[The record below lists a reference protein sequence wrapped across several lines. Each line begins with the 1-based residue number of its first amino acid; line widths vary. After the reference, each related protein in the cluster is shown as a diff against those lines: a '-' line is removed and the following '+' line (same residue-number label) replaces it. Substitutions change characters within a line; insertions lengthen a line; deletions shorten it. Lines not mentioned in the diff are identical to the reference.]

1 MYVDGGA
8 FVDGNLQLNG
18 ALIVGYDL
26 CNDYSQI
33 SYFNHSQSEPKTIST
48 VTGEERFQIPCV
60 LYKRENIDKWYFG
73 EEAVREA
80 RIDNKAVIGELL
92 AFNGRNETVYVHE
105 KEYKKEALLEIFIKR
120 TLSLLIYEKLNKKIP
135 DIIVFTLESLNSEI
149 INTVKSSA
157 YNIGIAPGA
166 VYIQEHKESF
176 VEYTIN
182 QKSELWTNRV
192 ELIQYNDKGFFVN
205 ELVID
210 TKTIPN
216 MVYIENKCF
225 EHIRPYNEMYCD
237 EDKDTKNNRL
247 DLLVQESLSE
257 HFDGKTVSCV
267 FIMGEGFEED
277 WPKETFR
284 FLCLKRRVFQG
295 KNLFTKGACYTAA
308 AKYFGNDRNHLYL
321 GEHKLKVNIGIE
333 LIDNGRESYY
343 SLISAGENWYDAN
356 GNCEIIPDDETSI
369 GIKLIPLDNKDIR
382 TIIVNM
388 HDLPKR
394 PNKTIRLQLNV
405 SFESA
410 DKGKI
415 IVRDL
420 GFGEFYKSSEKV
432 WEHQILL

>member
-1 MYVDGGA
+1 MDS
-8 FVDGNLQLNG
+8 NLQLNG

-48 VTGEERFQIPCV
+48 VTGEERFQIPSV
-60 LYKRENIDKWYFG
+60 LYKRENIEKWYFG
-73 EEAVREA
+73 EEALREA
-80 RIDNKAVIGELL
+80 RADNKPVIRDLMTGSDGEQPVL
-92 AFNGRNETVYVHE
+92 FED

-149 INTVKSSA
+149 INAVKKSA
-157 YNIGIAPGA
+157 YNIGIAQNA
-166 VYIQEHKESF
+166 VYIQDHRESF
-176 VEYTIN
+176 VEYTLN
-182 QKSELWTNRV
+182 QKSELWSNRV
-192 ELIQYNDKGFFVN
+192 VLIEYNDKGFNIN
-205 ELVID
+205 ELMVD
-210 TKTIPN
+210 ARTIPN
-216 MVYIENKCF
+216 MVFIDSRCF
-225 EHIRPYNEMYCD
+225 EQIRPYREMYCD
-237 EDKDTKNNRL
+237 EAEDTKNSRL

-257 HFDGKTVSCV
+257 YFDGKTVSCV
-267 FIMGEGFEED
+267 FIMGDGFEED

-295 KNLFTKGACYTAA
+295 KNLFTKGACYAAA
-308 AKYFGNDRNHLYL
+308 AKYLGNDSNHLYL
-321 GEHKLKVNIGIE
+321 GEHKLKFNIGIE

-356 GNCEIIPDDETSI
+356 GSCEIIPDDETSI

-382 TIIVNM
+382 TIIVNL

-394 PNKTIRLQLNV
+394 PNKTVRLQLRV

-410 DKGKI
+410 DKGKV

-420 GFGEFYKSSEKV
+420 GFGEFFNSSDKI